1 MKRRKKDKLTKINI
15 DGGITME
22 LELTLDN
29 FDAAISE
36 STPIIVD
43 FWASWCGP
51 CRMLAGTVE
60 QVANES
66 DGSYR
71 VGKVNVD
78 EQPELAKRYKVMSIP
93 TLSVFKNGEIVN
105 QSVGVI
111 PKGKMLE
118 MLK

>member
-1 MKRRKKDKLTKINI
+1 
-15 DGGITME
+15 ME

-66 DGSYR
+66 DGSY
-71 VGKVNVD
+71 
-78 EQPELAKRYKVMSIP
+78 KVMSIP
-93 TLSVFKNGEIVN
+93 TLIVFKNGEIVN